1 MSKSPSI
8 QSPVRIGAIWSSE
21 PISSFSNLCIKSVV
35 ANAFDFT
42 QVREFPPGWAV
53 SLSFGFSTL
62 GGSGEQFSVTLP
74 GPFYSKKEAKAA
86 AAVQGLKVLT
96 EALAKKNNGDIRGDF
111 DCNGDGGENENW
123 IGLLG
128 EYCQASR
135 KTLPLYQEFELGS
148 GFSME
153 VTISDR
159 PNEPFGSREYLFN
172 SKKAAK
178 INAAREAVRWLR
190 ESEHLPKKDYPSM
203 SSIRTAAAIGSNV
216 AISEPIRRQSLA
228 VGEAIEPDTSQVTA
242 GAEKNSS
249 LLFPPGQRNCSLG
262 QQVTTLCRRIGCA
275 QPIFK
280 LTPDPHAPSIW
291 SGAAFFAHDP
301 AVALPDQPV
310 GEVRMVF
317 GKRKAKEEIARGVLK
332 RLQEIMTERQEKFKM
347 ASADLT
353 ASPNM

>member
-128 EYCQASR
+128 GIYIYHHCLR
-135 KTLPLYQEFELGS
+135 IHTDCFLTS
-148 GFSME
+148 GFIRILPGQPKDFTS
-153 VTISDR
+153 V
-159 PNEPFGSREYLFN
+159 SR
-172 SKKAAK
+172 
-178 INAAREAVRWLR
+178 
-190 ESEHLPKKDYPSM
+190 
-203 SSIRTAAAIGSNV
+203 IRTWFRFFDGS
-216 AISEPIRRQSLA
+216 
-228 VGEAIEPDTSQVTA
+228 
-242 GAEKNSS
+242 
-249 LLFPPGQRNCSLG
+249 
-262 QQVTTLCRRIGCA
+262 
-275 QPIFK
+275 
-280 LTPDPHAPSIW
+280 
-291 SGAAFFAHDP
+291 HD
-301 AVALPDQPV
+301 
-310 GEVRMVF
+310 
-317 GKRKAKEEIARGVLK
+317 I
-332 RLQEIMTERQEKFKM
+332 
-347 ASADLT
+347 
-353 ASPNM
+353 